1 MLLLSHELS
10 LANLFMILQG
20 DTVAV
25 REIIRMGNPLLR
37 ERSRELTK
45 DEILSDWFKNLI
57 VDMTDSMH
65 ATNGVGIAAPQ
76 LGELVRLSVIEFSSD
91 NVRYPEM
98 GAQGLTIFVNPVLRV
113 TEPKEQTFWEGCLSV
128 PDLRG
133 AVARPSGV
141 YVEYLNEKA
150 ELKQLQADG
159 FLATV
164 LQHEFDHLDGVL
176 YIDRI
181 KDLKK
186 LSYIE
191 EYKQFWS
198 PQALH
203 EELDD

>member
-1 MLLLSHELS
+1 M
-10 LANLFMILQG
+10 
-20 DTVAV
+20 AV
-25 REIIRMGNPLLR
+25 RQILRMGNPLLR
-37 ERSRELTK
+37 ERSRELSK
-45 DEILSDWFKNLI
+45 SEIFSDWFTNLI

-76 LGELVRLSVIEFSSD
+76 VGELVRVSVIEFAPD
-91 NVRYPEM
+91 NERYPEM
-98 GAQGLTIFVNPVLRV
+98 GAQGLMVFVNPVLKI
-113 TEPKEQTFWEGCLSV
+113 TQTNEQIFWEGCLSV
-128 PDLRG
+128 PELRG

-141 YVEYLNEKA
+141 FVKYLNEKA
-150 ELKQLQADG
+150 EIQQLQADG

-164 LQHEFDHLDGVL
+164 LQHEFDHLDGIL

-203 EELDD
+203 EELAD